1 MVCLELE
8 IGAVRGGRERDV
20 DFTRF
25 LGCAEARQEVCD
37 ARKGL
42 GGGEVLA
49 LQGGVFGVVFFWC
62 AGELGPVVEDFG
74 GGGAGAALELG
85 FDGPGE
91 GGAVVFGEQ
100 DVGAEGVEV
109 FGVEEE
115 AVHVEE
121 TGLDGGWRGHCG
133 CVVYCYWC
141 EGRWY
146 RDWLVEVLLYA
157 VVSKITI
164 SFW

>member
-8 IGAVRGGRERDV
+8 VGAVRGGGERDV
-20 DFTRF
+20 DFAGVLGGAETR
-25 LGCAEARQEVCD
+25 EQVCH
-37 ARKGL
+37 AGEGL
-42 GGGEVLA
+42 GGREVLA
-49 LQGGVFGVVFFWC
+49 LQGGVFGVVFFGG

-74 GGGAGAALELG
+74 GGGAGAALQLG

-121 TGLDGGWRGHCG
+121 TGADGCWRGHCVCLWYVCG
-133 CVVYCYWC
+133 VVGW
-141 EGRWY
+141 W
-146 RDWLVEVLLYA
+146 
-157 VVSKITI
+157 
-164 SFW
+164 